1 MLLDENSLLAKLNL
15 QHEQKHREMLDE
27 RMKLEDEQQV
37 IVKELENQI
46 NNLQIKLNENDSGNV
61 QIIQDK
67 NLENEKLK
75 NELKVSQDFLRI
87 ASDKNSELQVINF
100 YLKDHSFITCGK
112 LSENFRENLVFV
124 LNE

>member
-15 QHEQKHREMLDE
+15 QHEHRHREMLDE

-46 NNLQIKLNENDSGNV
+46 NNLQVKLNENDSGNV

-75 NELKVSQDFLRI
+75 NELKISQDFLRI
-87 ASDKNSELQVINF
+87 ASDKNSELQVIHF
-100 YLKDHSFITCGK
+100 CLRDHIACAKF
-112 LSENFRENLVFV
+112 SENFRQN
-124 LNE
+124 

>member
-112 LSENFRENLVFV
+112 FSEKFRENLVFV

>member
-15 QHEQKHREMLDE
+15 KHEQRHREMLDE
-27 RMKLEDEQQV
+27 RMKLEDEQQA

-46 NNLQIKLNENDSGNV
+46 NNLQLKLNENDSGNV
-61 QIIQDK
+61 QIIEDK

-87 ASDKNSELQVINF
+87 ASDKNSELQVLIVCLNIGVIHLVHTQNF
-100 YLKDHSFITCGK
+100 PK
-112 LSENFRENLVFV
+112 LIFPTP
-124 LNE
+124 

>member
-15 QHEQKHREMLDE
+15 QHEQRHREMLDE

-46 NNLQIKLNENDSGNV
+46 NNLQVKLNENDSGNV

-75 NELKVSQDFLRI
+75 NELKISQDFLRI
-87 ASDKNSELQVINF
+87 ASDKNSELQVIHF
-100 YLKDHSFITCGK
+100 CLRDHIACAKF
-112 LSENFRENLVFV
+112 SENFRQN
-124 LNE
+124 

>member
-15 QHEQKHREMLDE
+15 KHEQRHREMLDE
-27 RMKLEDEQQV
+27 RMKLEDEQQA

-46 NNLQIKLNENDSGNV
+46 NNLQLKVNENDSGNV
-61 QIIQDK
+61 QIIEDK

-87 ASDKNSELQVINF
+87 ASDKNSELQVLIVCLNIGVIHLVHTQNF
-100 YLKDHSFITCGK
+100 PK
-112 LSENFRENLVFV
+112 LIFPTP
-124 LNE
+124 